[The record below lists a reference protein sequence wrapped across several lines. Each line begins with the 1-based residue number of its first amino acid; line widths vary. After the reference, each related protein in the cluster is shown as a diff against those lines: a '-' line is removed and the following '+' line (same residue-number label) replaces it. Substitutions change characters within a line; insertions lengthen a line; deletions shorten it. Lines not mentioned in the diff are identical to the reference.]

1 MARQWLKAFSLLEV
15 ETRDGARRSFVLE
28 LARGLPM
35 QLWSAALNGRKRESG
50 PEILAVESLGTG
62 GSNSKS
68 TAQVK
73 PCASLHL
80 ALLTL
85 PISCSSIVYSTDIRA
100 RAYSIWGSGSGV
112 GATDARSRDR
122 KMDAYIA
129 ERKGTPAFADSF
141 IPEASTTRIP
151 MSNQDAILRTDIRK
165 ILSAEVQVYD
175 DRESPPR

>member
-1 MARQWLKAFSLLEV
+1 MDQKERQSPVMQSGDEIYRALCRNGVRPGSPLE
-15 ETRDGARRSFVLE
+15 A
-28 LARGLPM
+28 
-35 QLWSAALNGRKRESG
+35 
-50 PEILAVESLGTG
+50 
-62 GSNSKS
+62 
-68 TAQVK
+68 
-73 PCASLHL
+73 
-80 ALLTL
+80 
-85 PISCSSIVYSTDIRA
+85 DIRA

-122 KMDAYIA
+122 KMDTYIA

-165 ILSAEVQVYD
+165 ILSGEVQVYD

>member
-1 MARQWLKAFSLLEV
+1 MDQKERPNPMTQTGDEIGRAMSRNGVRRGSPLE
-15 ETRDGARRSFVLE
+15 A
-28 LARGLPM
+28 
-35 QLWSAALNGRKRESG
+35 
-50 PEILAVESLGTG
+50 
-62 GSNSKS
+62 
-68 TAQVK
+68 
-73 PCASLHL
+73 
-80 ALLTL
+80 
-85 PISCSSIVYSTDIRA
+85 DIRA

-165 ILSAEVQVYD
+165 ILSGEVQVYD

>member
-85 PISCSSIVYSTDIRA
+85 PISCSSIVYCATTNCPPKKSASATCF
-100 RAYSIWGSGSGV
+100 SIGGFPC
-112 GATDARSRDR
+112 
-122 KMDAYIA
+122 I
-129 ERKGTPAFADSF
+129 
-141 IPEASTTRIP
+141 
-151 MSNQDAILRTDIRK
+151 
-165 ILSAEVQVYD
+165 
-175 DRESPPR
+175 